1 MRKLK
6 SASNE
11 SSALL
16 LDTNILVWAGTDN
29 PRLPG
34 RIRAVLADPDVRL
47 FVSAVTAW
55 EFTDLEM
62 RGRFPKGITFDLVR
76 NGLSTTMLDFPAE
89 AWRIAQ
95 TLPDLHRDPVDRML
109 IGHAIAIGE
118 TIITSDAKMRTYPV
132 KTLW

>member
-1 MRKLK
+1 M
-6 SASNE
+6 
-11 SSALL
+11 
-16 LDTNILVWAGTDN
+16 
-29 PRLPG
+29 
-34 RIRAVLADPDVRL
+34 LADPIVDF

-55 EFTDLEM
+55 EFADLAK
-62 RGRFPKGITFDLVR
+62 RGRFPKGITFELVQR
-76 NGLSTTMLDFPAE
+76 GLSTTLLDFPAE

-118 TIITSDAKMRTYPV
+118 TIITSDAKIRAYPV

>member
-1 MRKLK
+1 MRN
-6 SASNE
+6 ASSE

-34 RIRAVLADPDVRL
+34 RVRAVLADPDVGL

-55 EFTDLEM
+55 EFSDLEM
-62 RGRFPKGITFDLVR
+62 RGRFPKGITFDLVQS
-76 NGLSTTMLDFPAE
+76 GLATTTLDFPAE

-118 TIITSDAKMRTYPV
+118 TIITSDAKMRAYPV